1 MWYKTDKTTE
11 MYRARLSSGGYW
23 RIMIDGEFMLIL
35 DGYDLD
41 VSDRDKLL
49 SGDSNLIKEVY
60 DKYKK

>member
-1 MWYKTDKTTE
+1 